1 MSERLVSGGKPELG
15 ASQSTMTLATGR
27 VTMGPLEASA
37 MGTARGVGSYLGNR
51 TSKAQIAP
59 LPI

>member
-1 MSERLVSGGKPELG
+1 MSGGKPELG

-37 MGTARGVGSYLGNR
+37 MGTTRGVGSYLGNR